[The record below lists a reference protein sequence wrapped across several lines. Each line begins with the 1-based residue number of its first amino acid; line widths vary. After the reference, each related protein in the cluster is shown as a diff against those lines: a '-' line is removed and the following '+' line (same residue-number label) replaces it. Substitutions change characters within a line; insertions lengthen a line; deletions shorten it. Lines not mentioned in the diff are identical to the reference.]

1 MHSRLSIGRT
11 LGVALLL
18 AGFVAAPASVAAFG
32 DGTPDEQPPAEEL
45 PCDSAGL
52 FGAAYGLCI
61 AYCEAN
67 DCEIQPDKHA
77 CDVLRGNYLRI
88 TGTDLFPC
96 ESTFP
101 EDPM

>member
-1 MHSRLSIGRT
+1 MRHLLRSLSLSLLIGG
-11 LGVALLL
+11 L
-18 AGFVAAPASVAAFG
+18 VAAPVSTWAFG
-32 DGTPDEQPPAEEL
+32 DGTPDEEPPAEEQ
-45 PCDSAGL
+45 PCDTAGL

-77 CDVLRGNYLRI
+77 CDVLRANYARM
-88 TGTDLFPC
+88 TGLADFPC
-96 ESTFP
+96 DATFP